1 MSTSDTNRHSV
12 DWCMRAAFF
21 AGVNYDANYYFCDID
36 NPEDDLHDS
45 YENWKEEFWVK
56 EAEEWNAKVRAKE
69 G

>member
-1 MSTSDTNRHSV
+1 
-12 DWCMRAAFF
+12 MRAAFF